1 MHTTLDILYLLTGE
15 DYVVLKMSGGRVTHS
30 SSRVISG
37 GFCSVNRDRKIDP
50 MMEETKNDEK
60 ILELAHTITQLLTGE
75 APIRCQDVTVY
86 FSMKEGDDL
95 ERSDAPTE
103 DVMSEDQRVIASP
116 DGPRKEEP
124 CENAPKKNPEEDG
137 TVRCDVMIQTGTPG
151 TQTLIVKEEEAYE
164 MLDQEEVAED
174 GSDRTGSSA
183 VEKHDYPPSPEDSSK
198 DDDNMLPDEQ
208 CDDFNE
214 LKVEIKSLEDGEE
227 KVTWDDTQRKREDF
241 PKKRKRGWASKK
253 NQQKTEKAGREMPR
267 RVMPRPLPSVIE
279 VEEEEHMSL
288 QRAAEW
294 EIHADGSTH
303 LMTCERP
310 PASRSDHVLYHD
322 SAAADMDAFCCSEC
336 DKCFCEASLLE
347 RHQREQH
354 DPAVLSCAE
363 CGESCSTSSELGAH
377 VKVHTGGKLFACS
390 ECGKCFAV
398 QSDLL
403 AHEAAHRGEKCGPVF
418 SLKSS
423 LDAHLAAHALEKP
436 FSCSVCGKC
445 FTSSARLAFHHMTH
459 TGEKT
464 YKCDECGKVFT
475 ASGSLNR
482 HKRTHTGE
490 KPYACSICGKC
501 FNRETNL
508 YRHQMIHTR

>member
-137 TVRCDVMIQTGTPG
+137 TVRCDVM
-151 TQTLIVKEEEAYE
+151 
-164 MLDQEEVAED
+164 
-174 GSDRTGSSA
+174 
-183 VEKHDYPPSPEDSSK
+183 
-198 DDDNMLPDEQ
+198 